1 MIVGAVIYEVRFF
14 ITERCSGQAFESP
27 YPDIYKY
34 GVCGVNGQ
42 HFCLWHR
49 RFGFESRQTPIRYER
64 SLMVKIGGSNPSDG
78 GSIPSARA
86 IIGCVKLVSL
96 MMFVLNHDIA
106 DE

>member
-1 MIVGAVIYEVRFF
+1 MRFDSSLRSDAVVRRSSRLIPTF
-14 ITERCSGQAFESP
+14 INMEF
-27 YPDIYKY
+27 
-34 GVCGVNGQ
+34 VVFNGQ

-49 RFGFESRQTPIRYER
+49 RIEFESRQTPIKYEC

-78 GSIPSARA
+78 GSIPFARA

-96 MMFVLNHDIA
+96 MMLVLNHDIA